1 MQFRYVED
9 VAIADVAFEAWGS
22 TLAEMFTAAS
32 EATIQ
37 VMVAKSASIAP
48 RIRREVRLEAEAID
62 LLLFELLQELIFY
75 KDAEQLLLR
84 LLEANVEE
92 RGDGWT
98 LSAVLGGEPIDPSR
112 HELLVDVKAVTLH
125 RFLVE
130 PFEGGWKAF
139 VILDI

>member
-98 LSAVLGGEPIDPSR
+98 LSAVLGGEPINPSR

>member
-1 MQFRYVED
+1 LQFRYVED

-37 VMVAKSASIAP
+37 VMVAESASVAP
-48 RIRREVRLEAEAID
+48 RVRREVRLEAEAID

-98 LSAVLGGEPIDPSR
+98 LSAVLGGEPINPSR

>member
-1 MQFRYVED
+1 LQFRYVED